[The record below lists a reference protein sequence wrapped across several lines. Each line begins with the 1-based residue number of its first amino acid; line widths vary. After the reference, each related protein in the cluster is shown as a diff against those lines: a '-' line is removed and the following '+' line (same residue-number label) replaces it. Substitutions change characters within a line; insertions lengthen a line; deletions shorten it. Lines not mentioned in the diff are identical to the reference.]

1 MVDNGVIYDFND
13 INDYHDLMK
22 LMMGEYGVLVVYRG
36 DVVET

>member
-1 MVDNGVIYDFND
+1 MVLFMILND

-36 DVVET
+36 DVVER